1 MSKKTSD
8 PKFKK
13 LLHLPKLKVNKN
25 QETKMETTQ
34 DTHNHAPSKNS
45 RHEPHH
51 QKEETSTSSE
61 DLLKEKSDRGKGMN
75 QKLFGTDGIRGLAN
89 HFPMTGEIAMA
100 VGRAVAYVLRE
111 NPSGVVR
118 SSVPVGLK
126 PLESPK
132 PVRRAKIVIGKDT
145 RLSGYM
151 IEQALASGVCSMGA
165 DVILIGPLPTPGVA
179 FVTQS
184 MRADAGIMISASHNP
199 YDDNGIKIFSAD
211 GYKLPD
217 DIEAEIERL
226 VFSTIMDHNRPTADL
241 VGKAYRID
249 DIHGRYIVFLKSL
262 FPKDLDLLGLRIVL
276 DCANGAAYK
285 VAPLVFEELG
295 AEVIK
300 MGVHPDG
307 LNINDKCGA
316 LYPEAIAASAVK
328 YRADI
333 GISLDGDGDRC
344 ILSDENGEIV
354 DGDQIIGLCALEM
367 AREQTLRK
375 NTVVTTPMSNYG
387 LELTLKENGIS
398 MVRAQVGDRYVVDT
412 MRKNGLNLGGEQSG
426 HIVFLD
432 QSTTGDGIVAALKVM
447 EAMRRTGKTLSELK
461 RAVKLFPQVREDIRV
476 SRKEPFENHPE
487 IMKAIQAAQ
496 ATLGDKGRVFV
507 RYSGTEA
514 LARVMVEG
522 ESHAQIQSLARGIAA
537 LIKKKLA

>member
-1 MSKKTSD
+1 M
-8 PKFKK
+8 
-13 LLHLPKLKVNKN
+13 
-25 QETKMETTQ
+25 
-34 DTHNHAPSKNS
+34 A
-45 RHEPHH
+45 
-51 QKEETSTSSE
+51 
-61 DLLKEKSDRGKGMN
+61 

-100 VGRAVAYVLRE
+100 VGRAVAFVLRE
-111 NPSGVVR
+111 NPRALVKG
-118 SSVPVGLK
+118 SVPVGLK
-126 PLESPK
+126 PLESSK
-132 PVRRAKIVIGKDT
+132 PVRRAKIVVGKDT

-226 VFSTIMDHNRPTADL
+226 VFSSEMDQNRPTADL

-249 DIHGRYIVFLKSL
+249 DVHGRYIVFLKSL

-295 AEVIK
+295 AEVIRF
-300 MGVHPDG
+300 GVSPDG

-316 LYPEAIAASAVK
+316 LHPESIAAAAVK

-367 AREQTLRK
+367 AREQNLRK
-375 NTVVTTPMSNYG
+375 NTVVTTPMSNFG
-387 LELTLKENGIS
+387 LELTLKDAGIS
-398 MVRAQVGDRYVVDT
+398 MVRAQVGDRYVIDT

-432 QSTTGDGIVAALKVM
+432 QSTTGDGIVAALKVL

-461 RAVKLFPQVREDIRV
+461 RAVKLFPQVREDVRV
-476 SRKEPFENHPE
+476 SKKVPFEELPE
-487 IMKAIQAAQ
+487 VQKAIDAAKG
-496 ATLGDKGRVFV
+496 TLKERGRVFV
-507 RYSGTEA
+507 RYSGTEQ

-522 ESHAQIQSLARGIAA
+522 EDRGQIQSLARGIAE
-537 LIKKKLA
+537 LIQKKLS